1 MESLFFTLLNWYI
14 GIGLFCLLIFEIIA
28 AVYEHYNEE
37 SQHVDDPIE
46 KITWRDRFATVM
58 MWPAILYRLLTQKP

>member
-37 SQHVDDPIE
+37 SNDPLE

-58 MWPAILYRLLTQKP
+58 LWPAILYKLLTQKS